1 MKIPFE
7 LFIALRYLRAKRKQ
21 TFISLITFISILGVI
36 LGVMALIVVLSVM
49 SGFQTALR
57 DKILGTNAHI
67 IVLNYE
73 GHFNNYNDV
82 IENIKKDNVDIIDA
96 APFIVTQVLLSGKE
110 RAYGVVLRGIDL
122 ERQVKVT
129 NLKNQIKMGNIM
141 DLIDKKNINNLII
154 GKELA
159 RNLNIYV
166 GDSVNVILPLGQMT
180 PMGMIPKMLSFKVIG
195 VFETGMFEYDSNLVY
210 ASLDSVQKL
219 LEIDDKV
226 TGIEVKVK
234 DVLKADI
241 IGKQIQKKL
250 GFPFKV
256 RDWKEMNKNL
266 FSALKLEKTALFI
279 ILLLIVLVA
288 AFNIITT
295 LVMLVMEKNKDIAIL
310 KSMGATHKS
319 IGKIFIL
326 QGVIIGTI
334 GTSIGGFLGVI
345 ISLNLHRIVSFIE
358 NTFKI
363 ELLAR
368 DVYFIDRF
376 PSQIDNLD
384 VFLVCL
390 FSFLICFSAT
400 LYPARQ
406 ASKMDPA
413 EVLRYE

>member
-1 MKIPFE
+1 MKVPFE

-21 TFISLITFISILGVI
+21 TFISFITFISILGVI

-49 SGFQTALR
+49 SGFQSALR
-57 DKILGTNAHI
+57 EKILGTNAHV

-73 GHFNNYNDV
+73 GYFDRYDETIEKIKQVDGV
-82 IENIKKDNVDIIDA
+82 IDS
-96 APFIVTQVLLSGKE
+96 APFVITQVLLSNKE
-110 RAYGVVLRGIDL
+110 KAYGVVLRGINVK
-122 ERQVKVT
+122 RQIKVT
-129 NLKNQIKMGNIM
+129 NLLKQVKSG
-141 DLIDKKNINNLII
+141 DLFELDNERTILI

-159 RNLNIYV
+159 RNLGLYP
-166 GDSVNVILPLGQMT
+166 GDVLTVILPMGQMT
-180 PMGMIPKMLSFKVIG
+180 PMGVIPKMVDFKVVGI
-195 VFETGMFEYDSNLVY
+195 FETGMFEYDSNLVY
-210 ASLDSVQKL
+210 TSLESVQKL
-219 LEIDDKV
+219 LEIGNKV

-234 DVLKADI
+234 DILKADLV
-241 IGKQIQKKL
+241 GKEIQKKL
-250 GFPFKV
+250 GIPFKV

-266 FSALKLEKTALFI
+266 FSALRLEKTALFI

-310 KSMGATHKS
+310 KSMGATHSS

-326 QGVIIGTI
+326 QGVIIGVV
-334 GTSIGGFLGVI
+334 GTFMGGLLGVL
-345 ISLNLHRIVSFIE
+345 ISLNLHSIVSFIE
-358 NTFKI
+358 KTFNV

-376 PSQIDNLD
+376 PSQIDSLD
-384 VFLVCL
+384 VFLVCF
-390 FSFLICFSAT
+390 FSFLICFLAT
-400 LYPARQ
+400 LYPAKQ

>member
-1 MKIPFE
+1 MPFE
-7 LFIALRYLRAKRKQ
+7 FFIALRYLRAKRKQ
-21 TFISLITFISILGVI
+21 TFISFITFISILGVI

-57 DKILGTNAHI
+57 EKILGTNAHV

-73 GHFNNYNDV
+73 GYFKNYNELIDS
-82 IENIKKDNVDIIDA
+82 IKKKEDVVDA
-96 APFIVTQVLLSGKE
+96 APFIITQVLLSSKE
-110 RAYGVVLRGIDL
+110 RAYGVVLRGIDV
-122 ERQVKVT
+122 EKQAKVT
-129 NLKNQIKMGNIM
+129 NLEKQIKSGRLA
-141 DLIDKKNINNLII
+141 DLNDNGRENNLLI

-159 RNLNIYV
+159 RNLNLYL
-166 GDSVNVILPLGQMT
+166 GDNITVILPMGQMT
-180 PMGMIPKMLSFKVIG
+180 PMGMIPKMLTFKVVGI
-195 VFETGMFEYDSNLVY
+195 FETGMFEYDSNLVY
-210 ASLDSVQKL
+210 ANLHSVQKL
-219 LEIDDKV
+219 LEIGDTV

-234 DVLKADI
+234 DILKADI
-241 IGKQIQKKL
+241 IGLEIQKML

-256 RDWKEMNKNL
+256 RNWKEMNKNL

-326 QGVIIGTI
+326 QGVIIGI
-334 GTSIGGFLGVI
+334 VGTFIGGFLGVL
-345 ISLNLHRIVSFIE
+345 ISLNLHGIVSFIE
-358 NTFKI
+358 RTFKV

-368 DVYFIDRF
+368 DVYFIDKF
-376 PSQIDNLD
+376 PSQVDSLD

-390 FSFLICFSAT
+390 FSFLICFLAT

>member
-7 LFIALRYLRAKRKQ
+7 FFIALRYLRAKRKQ
-21 TFISLITFISILGVI
+21 TFISFITFISILGVI

-57 DKILGTNAHI
+57 DKILGTNAHV

-73 GHFNNYNDV
+73 GYFNKYNEV
-82 IENIKKDNVDIIDA
+82 IEIIRKNNEVVDA
-96 APFIVTQVLLSGKE
+96 APFVITQVLLSGKE
-110 RAYGVVLRGIDL
+110 RAYGVVLRGID
-122 ERQVKVT
+122 VKKQINVT
-129 NLKNQIKMGNIM
+129 NIKKQIKAGNIY
-141 DLIDKKNINNLII
+141 DLDDSKNGNNLII

-159 RNLNIYV
+159 RNLNLYV
-166 GDSVNVILPLGQMT
+166 GDNVTVILPMGQMT
-180 PMGMIPKMLSFKVIG
+180 PMGMIPKMLNFRVVGI
-195 VFETGMFEYDSNLVY
+195 FETGMFEYDSNLVY
-210 ASLDSVQKL
+210 TSLSSVQKL
-219 LEIDDKV
+219 LEIGDSI

-234 DVLKADI
+234 DILKADRT
-241 IGKQIQKKL
+241 GYDIQRTL

-310 KSMGATHKS
+310 KSMGATHQS
-319 IGKIFIL
+319 IGKIFVL
-326 QGVIIGTI
+326 QGVIIGI
-334 GTSIGGFLGVI
+334 VGTFIGGFLGVL
-345 ISLNLHRIVSFIE
+345 ISLNLHSIVSFIE
-358 NTFKI
+358 KIFKV

-376 PSQIDNLD
+376 PSQVDSLD
-384 VFLVCL
+384 VFLVCF
-390 FSFLICFSAT
+390 FSFLICFIAT
-400 LYPARQ
+400 IYPARQ

>member
-7 LFIALRYLRAKRKQ
+7 FFIALRYLRAKRKQ

-49 SGFQTALR
+49 SGFQNALR
-57 DKILGTNAHI
+57 DKILGTNAHV

-73 GHFNNYNDV
+73 GYFKNYDEIMN
-82 IENIKKDNVDIIDA
+82 NIKKNNEVIDT
-96 APFIVTQVLLSGKE
+96 APFVITQVLLSGKE
-110 RAYGVVLRGIDL
+110 RAYGVVLKGIDVKK
-122 ERQVKVT
+122 QIKVT
-129 NLKNQIKMGNIM
+129 NLMKQIKTGNIYEL
-141 DLIDKKNINNLII
+141 DDKNDSNNLII

-159 RNLNIYV
+159 RNLNLYV
-166 GDSVNVILPLGQMT
+166 GDNVTVILPMGQMT
-180 PMGMIPKMLSFKVIG
+180 PMGMIPKMLNFKVVGI
-195 VFETGMFEYDSNLVY
+195 FETGMFDYDSNLVY
-210 ASLDSVQKL
+210 TSLTSVQKL
-219 LEIDDKV
+219 LEIGDTI

-234 DVLKADI
+234 DILKAD
-241 IGKQIQKKL
+241 KVSMDIQKDL

-256 RDWKEMNKNL
+256 RNWKEMNKNL

-288 AFNIITT
+288 AFNIVTT

-326 QGVIIGTI
+326 QGVIIGI
-334 GTSIGGFLGVI
+334 VGTLIGGFLGVS
-345 ISLNLHRIVSFIE
+345 ISINLHSIVSFIE
-358 NTFKI
+358 KTFKV

-376 PSQIDNLD
+376 PSQVDSLD

-390 FSFLICFSAT
+390 FSFLICFVAT

>member
-1 MKIPFE
+1 MKRTFE
-7 LFIALRYLRAKRKQ
+7 FFIALRYLRAKRKQ

-49 SGFQTALR
+49 SGFQNALR
-57 DKILGTNAHI
+57 DKILGTNAHV

-73 GHFNNYNDV
+73 GYFENYDRV
-82 IENIKKDNVDIIDA
+82 IDNIKKVDGVIDA
-96 APFIVTQVLLSGKE
+96 APFVITQVLLSSRE
-110 RAYGVVLRGIDL
+110 RAYGVVLRGIDVKK
-122 ERQVKVT
+122 QVRVT
-129 NLKNQIKMGNIM
+129 NLEKQIKAGNIY
-141 DLIDKKNINNLII
+141 DLENSKDGNTLLI

-159 RNLNIYV
+159 KNLGLYI
-166 GDSVNVILPLGQMT
+166 GDKITVILPMGQMT
-180 PMGMIPKMLSFKVIG
+180 PLGMIPKMLEFKIVGI
-195 VFETGMFEYDSNLVY
+195 FETGMFEYDSNLVY
-210 ASLDSVQKL
+210 TNLSSVQKL
-219 LEIDDKV
+219 LDTGNRV
-226 TGIEVKVK
+226 SGIEVRVK
-234 DVLKADI
+234 DILKADMV
-241 IGKQIQKKL
+241 GKEIQKKL

-310 KSMGATHKS
+310 KAMGATHKS

-326 QGVIIGTI
+326 QGVIIGI
-334 GTSIGGFLGVI
+334 VGTTIGGFFGVL
-345 ISLNLHRIVSFIE
+345 ISLNLHSIVSFIE
-358 NTFKI
+358 KTFHV

-376 PSQIDNLD
+376 PSQVDSLD
-384 VFLVCL
+384 VFLVCF
-390 FSFLICFSAT
+390 FSFFICFIAT
-400 LYPARQ
+400 LYPAKQ

>member
-7 LFIALRYLRAKRKQ
+7 FFIALRYLRAKRKQ

-73 GHFNNYNDV
+73 GYFHNYNEV
-82 IENIKKDNVDIIDA
+82 IENIKKDSHDVVDA
-96 APFIVTQVLLSGKE
+96 APFIITQVLLSGKE
-110 RAYGVVLRGIDL
+110 RAYGVVLRGIDI
-122 ERQVKVT
+122 EKQVNVT
-129 NLKNQIKMGNIM
+129 NLNKQIKVGNIN
-141 DLIDKKNINNLII
+141 DLIDKKNSNNLII

-159 RNLNIYV
+159 RNLGLYV
-166 GDSVNVILPLGQMT
+166 GDSVTVILPLGQMT
-180 PMGMIPKMLSFKVIG
+180 PMGMIPKMLNFKVVGI
-195 VFETGMFEYDSNLVY
+195 FETGMFEYDTNLVY
-210 ASLDSVQKL
+210 TSLESVQKL
-219 LEIDDKV
+219 LEIGDNV

-310 KSMGATHKS
+310 KSMGATHKT

-334 GTSIGGFLGVI
+334 GTSIGGFLGVL

-376 PSQIDNLD
+376 PSQVDSLD
-384 VFLVCL
+384 VLLVCI
-390 FSFLICFSAT
+390 FSFLICFVAT

>member
-1 MKIPFE
+1 MKMPFE

-49 SGFQTALR
+49 SGFQNALR

-73 GHFNNYNDV
+73 GYFKNYDDV
-82 IENIKKDNVDIIDA
+82 IKSIKKNSDVVDA
-96 APFIVTQVLLSGKE
+96 APFVITQVLLSGKE
-110 RAYGVVLRGIDL
+110 RAYGVVLRGIDVKK
-122 ERQVKVT
+122 QVKVT
-129 NLKNQIKMGNIM
+129 NLVRQVKTGNID
-141 DLIDKKNINNLII
+141 DLDDKKNINNLII

-159 RNLNIYV
+159 KNLNLYV
-166 GDSVNVILPLGQMT
+166 GDDVTVILPMGQMT
-180 PMGMIPKMLSFKVIG
+180 PMGMVPKMLNFKVVGI
-195 VFETGMFEYDSNLVY
+195 FETGMFEYDSNLVY
-210 ASLDSVQKL
+210 TSLHSVQKL
-219 LEIDDKV
+219 LEIGDTV

-234 DVLKADI
+234 DILKADK
-241 IGKQIQKKL
+241 IGMDIQKTL

-256 RDWKEMNKNL
+256 RNWKEMNKNL

-319 IGKIFIL
+319 IGKIFVL
-326 QGVIIGTI
+326 QGVIIGI
-334 GTSIGGFLGVI
+334 VGTSIGGFLGVL
-345 ISLNLHRIVSFIE
+345 ISLNLHSIVSFIE
-358 NTFKI
+358 KTFKI
-363 ELLAR
+363 ELFAR

-376 PSQIDNLD
+376 PSQVDSFD

-390 FSFLICFSAT
+390 FSFLICFVAT

-406 ASKMDPA
+406 ASRMDPA